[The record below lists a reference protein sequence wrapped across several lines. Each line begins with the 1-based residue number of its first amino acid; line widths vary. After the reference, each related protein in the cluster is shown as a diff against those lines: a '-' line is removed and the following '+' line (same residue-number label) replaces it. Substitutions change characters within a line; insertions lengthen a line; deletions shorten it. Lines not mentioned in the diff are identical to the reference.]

1 MGGENKTLLDVLP
14 HLLICIKNK
23 IWKDFVSSIDHTDQ
37 YCVWTKDSLQGH
49 SLYQIMLNKLRVTV
63 AYIIHKT
70 KPLMYKTNYILRHNN
85 NSLNDLQENF

>member
-1 MGGENKTLLDVLP
+1 MLRVDYSILTKRIITIEESCGGENKTLLDVLP

-23 IWKDFVSSIDHTDQ
+23 IWKDFVSSIDHPDQ
-37 YCVWTKDSLQGH
+37 YCAWTKDSLQGH

-70 KPLMYKTNYILRHNN
+70 KPLM
-85 NSLNDLQENF
+85 